1 MPFCESC
8 GRAITNTDRFCT
20 NCGSP
25 VKRTDSGSLQ
35 WKYVKPIKDDNA
47 VSAFE
52 QEYGFALPADFKHM
66 LPEINGGRPDKKCF
80 ATKTGCERLIK
91 SVLSFNRDDRET
103 VWMFN
108 EDDSEEEALKDL
120 MVFALDDF
128 GNPICFDRSGRV
140 LFYDHEDEE
149 TEFVSDSFTEFLKC
163 LYE

>member
-8 GRAITNTDRFCT
+8 GTAITNTDRYCT

-25 VKRTDSGSLQ
+25 VKCTDSGSLQ

-47 VSAFE
+47 VSDLEKTMDFV
-52 QEYGFALPADFKHM
+52 LPAEFRQA

-80 ATKTGCERLIK
+80 KTETGCERCIK

-108 EDDSEEEALKDL
+108 EDDREEELEDL
-120 MVFALDDF
+120 MTFATDDG
-128 GNPICFDRSGRV
+128 GNHICFDRSGRV
-140 LFYDHEDEE
+140 LFYDHETGEAE
-149 TEFVSDSFTEFLKC
+149 LVSRSFAEFLNS